1 MDKRQWVKE
10 LAESIIQEM
19 KSTTYYNAAKKADA
33 YGHKN
38 LADRFRKAGDAAMKN
53 EQIPYFTLHEDEI
66 GNWHFEVLD
75 YNDIIYLIATDKKT
89 RTATVVDLDDISAS
103 IDKDTLTSIKNIINV
118 KDINTNKEV
127 LKTIIKDK
135 REAIKFV
142 NDIRQ
147 ACNANISWRLFIE
160 EKPIFSEDE
169 TPEEEVKQAKFNFE
183 KIAEKT
189 IDNAI
194 CGLVKLK
201 ANGTTGYEVY
211 YLQVIVDWPN
221 TIRQKQAFVIRIL
234 KQLRGCKVLSFGNP
248 ALVYNF
254 LGDRKDTVP
263 PNRNNATTEVFKKVL
278 LNTLQHVTS
287 KKIIDWAAKEM
298 DAPLTEK
305 SFGIT
310 LNPSATYTEKKSAEA
325 IKKVEK
331 TVKVITTDEKKE
343 LVHKAIKAIVADK
356 KKDERGKEVGYITI
370 YPYDIYE
377 KIKNAEKI
385 WVNTEKFAVDLQWY
399 SMCYVDIPKYIEKVD
414 VTDPWNGSKY
424 VSCVRYIMKRCK
436 EFDSL
441 NLYIKNVLKCKEL
454 GIEDVKRE
462 DITGKRSTIFDRW
475 RTKLLAHSPET
486 CKNIKAWCQKNKAGN
501 WHGEIEKKH
510 YIYWGDRFNSYGE
523 DMECEW
529 NGYEDNYIII
539 RLVTPTGKVKAQQ
552 EFHVY

>member
-1 MDKRQWVKE
+1 MNKRQWVKE

-53 EQIPYFTLHEDEI
+53 EQIPYFTLHKDEI
-66 GNWHFEVLD
+66 GSWHFEVLD
-75 YNDIIYLIATDKKT
+75 YNDINYLIATDKKT
-89 RTATVVDLDDISAS
+89 RIATVVDLDDISAS
-103 IDKDTLTSIKNIINV
+103 IDKDTLTSIKNIINA

-135 REAIKFV
+135 REAIRFV

-160 EKPIFSEDE
+160 EKPIFSKEQTTEEDA
-169 TPEEEVKQAKFNFE
+169 KQAKFNFE
-183 KIAEKT
+183 KIAEKN
-189 IDNAI
+189 IDNVI

-343 LVHKAIKAIVADK
+343 LVHKALKAIVADK

-385 WVNTEKFAVDLQWY
+385 WISTEKFAEDLSWH
-399 SMCYVDIPKYIEKVD
+399 SLCYMDIPKYIQKVD

-424 VSCVRYIMKRCK
+424 VSCVKYIMKRCK

-462 DITGKRSTIFDRW
+462 DITGKRSIIFDRW

-510 YIYWGDRFNSYGE
+510 YTYWGDRFNSYGE